1 MGEAGVGERS
11 HPAGVPGASG
21 AGGRWRGG
29 AEGSSPPGPCAA
41 VTARGWTRTPTRD
54 APLASPSF
62 LGGGVGRCGLTATR
76 CARRPAPS
84 ACSPR
89 APGAARLGPRRRARI
104 PTRETACKF
113 MNEAPG
119 SCRRPPGP
127 RRRERLASGEPQLL
141 LRASVSGRRRLGLFS
156 SNSWK
161 SRVAVGWLACL
172 RPEAAAAC
180 RKPGIGRL
188 TSDIGLRPNARCPAR
203 GRRRLWPLESEH
215 PEGTVRPPGRRHRQ
229 PTSAA
234 PRMLPRACGCCGS
247 WCRGV
252 SLFGERLF
260 GKLSPFSGLM
270 VTSSV
275 VMVTGHQ
282 MQKTV
287 SLHPRSFPKATE
299 VLCHYVL

>member
-119 SCRRPPGP
+119 SCPPPRPTPSRKAGKWRAAVTFTRICQWPSAP
-127 RRRERLASGEPQLL
+127 RVVFLQLL
-141 LRASVSGRRRLGLFS
+141 EIAGGRG
-156 SNSWK
+156 
-161 SRVAVGWLACL
+161 LACM
-172 RPEAAAAC
+172 PE
-180 RKPGIGRL
+180 
-188 TSDIGLRPNARCPAR
+188 TR
-203 GRRRLWPLESEH
+203 G
-215 PEGTVRPPGRRHRQ
+215 GG
-229 PTSAA
+229 
-234 PRMLPRACGCCGS
+234 
-247 WCRGV
+247 GV
-252 SLFGERLF
+252 
-260 GKLSPFSGLM
+260 
-270 VTSSV
+270 
-275 VMVTGHQ
+275 
-282 MQKTV
+282 
-287 SLHPRSFPKATE
+287 PKAGDRK
-299 VLCHYVL
+299 VNK